1 MTLKSCKYM
10 EGEEFK
16 ERQGSFEFFC
26 KKAIDFLKAFR
37 DECRAGWREL
47 FTAQRE
53 IKKQVQ
59 LNLEFMRKLTDWA
72 NWTHEKNLEIFG

>member
-1 MTLKSCKYM
+1 MNLKNCKYM

-16 ERQGSFEFFC
+16 GRQGSFGFFC
-26 KKAIDFLKAFR
+26 AQAVEFLTAFR

-47 FTAQRE
+47 FTVQHK

-59 LNLEFMRKLTDWA
+59 LNLNFIRSITEWA
-72 NWTHEKNLEIFG
+72 SWTPESNRILFN